1 MKPLLKLFNPAVPP
15 PATEYVSVTL
25 ATVPPK
31 GTVLAEPSNEVRVGP
46 FRIVLVTVTP
56 EPTWAESSS
65 TVAN

>member
-1 MKPLLKLFNPAVPP
+1 MKPLLKLFNPMVPP

-31 GTVLAEPSNEVRVGP
+31 GAVLGEPSVEIRIGP
-46 FRIVLVTVTP
+46 FRIFLVTVTP
-56 EPTWAESSS
+56 EPKWAESIS